1 MVKLCFGLVSVALII
16 RGKSRV
22 VVDAAAGGC
31 VALLLPSSST
41 LLVAVVVS
49 HRGCVR
55 TWWSRSLVVLL
66 TARRKIKVTV
76 DSTYHLVIAGHCGV
90 CECDR
95 VLLGNATIDD
105 LRVITRNLLETG
117 LSGLASAFKDAAQ
130 NVEQTIMG
138 FLREE

>member
-1 MVKLCFGLVSVALII
+1 MFWTRLCRPDYSWEVQGGRRRCCWWLRRAVA
-16 RGKSRV
+16 
-22 VVDAAAGGC
+22 
-31 VALLLPSSST
+31 
-41 LLVAVVVS
+41 AVVVN
-49 HRGCVR
+49 
-55 TWWSRSLVVLL
+55 
-66 TARRKIKVTV
+66 TAGGGGRVAPWVTV